1 MGTRCTSYLPP
12 IEIVGRNSH
21 RFYIPFPFHL
31 IQAVVNTG
39 KITAWWRSTPVVAYS
54 RMGTV
59 SVIDHVAYSAILKY
73 AVRPRTCGTHYLHP
87 KVIITDDT
95 GQICRICKGSIHPLH
110 GAVKA
115 IRMQRASHN
124 KCSAMATQRVYFP
137 RPLCKKRIAV
147 TVWEWI
153 QSQGEARC

>member
-1 MGTRCTSYLPP
+1 MGTRCTKHLTTRNLQLM
-12 IEIVGRNSH
+12 GRNPQLAT
-21 RFYIPFPFHL
+21 RTIFPF
-31 IQAVVNTG
+31 QA
-39 KITAWWRSTPVVAYS
+39 TAWWRSTPVVAYS